1 MIWVNGI
8 NFWTQ
13 ANEEKVT
20 SGLFVNQFENK
31 KCMQNKYK
39 FRDGRGQSK
48 INQSQQSL
56 ASRACIS
63 FLKSNKVTGSDR
75 RGEV

>member
-1 MIWVNGI
+1 MVQMIWVNGI

-31 KCMQNKYK
+31 KCMQN
-39 FRDGRGQSK
+39 
-48 INQSQQSL
+48 
-56 ASRACIS
+56 
-63 FLKSNKVTGSDR
+63 
-75 RGEV
+75 